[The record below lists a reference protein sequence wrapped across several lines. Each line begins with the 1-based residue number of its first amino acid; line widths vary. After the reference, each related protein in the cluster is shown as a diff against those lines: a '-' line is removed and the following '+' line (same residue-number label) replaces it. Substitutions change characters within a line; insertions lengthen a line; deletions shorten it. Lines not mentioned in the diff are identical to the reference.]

1 MHAAAMGG
9 RHEVLIIM
17 NKCRL
22 LADKILEILNEGI
35 PLSDEV
41 VHYIDS
47 TFSNPTLEELKNIL
61 EDDSNCEKE
70 SLVELLFYPDEKI
83 QLQLEEFLEN
93 NSFERED
100 EEKVSNY
107 LYQKPLLIVF
117 HFADKRGAFSL
128 AISEATAHQFV
139 KRLNILK
146 QIDRS
151 LISTIKKKVGENH
164 KNRFTVR
171 IRNSR
176 FAATDKALWL
186 LCTFFEKWDTQTGD
200 ALTCVDFILSFLEE
214 INRDDDIFEALM
226 KKKRF
231 YLKHLKRTEK
241 FEEQLQKT
249 NIETLML
256 RGKIPA
262 FIDKNEARE
271 KMEIIDRISQSVY
284 GKTQYFEPLQGGEE
298 FIELKSKEDI
308 KNIIQ
313 ILS

>member
-1 MHAAAMGG
+1 MGG

-47 TFSNPTLEELKNIL
+47 TFSNPTIEELKNIL
-61 EDDSNCEKE
+61 QDDSNCEKE

-93 NSFERED
+93 NSFEQED
-100 EEKVSNY
+100 EEKVSNC

-117 HFADKRGAFSL
+117 HFADERGAFSL

-139 KRLNILK
+139 KRLNISK

-151 LISTIKKKVGENH
+151 LVSTIKKKVGENH

-176 FAATDKALWL
+176 FVTTDKALWL
-186 LCTFFEKWDTQTGD
+186 LCTFFEKWDKQTSD
-200 ALTCVDFILSFLEE
+200 ALKCVDFILPFLEE

-241 FEEQLQKT
+241 FEAQLLKT
-249 NIETLML
+249 NMETLML
-256 RGKIPA
+256 KGKIA
-262 FIDKNEARE
+262 AYIDKNEAR
-271 KMEIIDRISQSVY
+271 KNMEIIDRISRTVF
-284 GKTQYFEPLQGGEE
+284 GKTEYYESLREREKLIEVRSEE
-298 FIELKSKEDI
+298 DF
-308 KNIIQ
+308 KNIIKRLQ
-313 ILS
+313 